1 MLEWKKQAGQMG
13 KMQMTLCNT
22 ANSILGTLN
31 RNTQQSDDGERKPQK
46 RNILQYFVTT
56 FTLTNMIL
64 FLDWLQGDCFG
75 LDVTIFLKKSPW
87 PLQQW

>member
-31 RNTQQSDDGERKPQK
+31 RNTQQSDDAERKPQK
-46 RNILQYFVTT
+46 RKEEQQQTDSSDDGNQY
-56 FTLTNMIL
+56 
-64 FLDWLQGDCFG
+64 
-75 LDVTIFLKKSPW
+75 
-87 PLQQW
+87 